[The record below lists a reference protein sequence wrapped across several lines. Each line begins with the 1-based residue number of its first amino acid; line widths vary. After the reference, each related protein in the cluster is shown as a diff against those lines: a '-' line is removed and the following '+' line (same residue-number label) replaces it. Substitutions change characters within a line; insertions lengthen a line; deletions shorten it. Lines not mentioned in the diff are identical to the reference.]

1 MAKGNTLILKSDGG
15 GDGLALSKE
24 GDLGSTAAFNKVGET
39 FVIASKIEAPV
50 GATLNKVGDTFVIGS
65 EIEAPVGV
73 GDSGKGDLDMM
84 LE

>member
-1 MAKGNTLILKSDGG
+1 VVKGNALILKSGG
-15 GDGLALSKE
+15 GGGGLALSKE

-39 FVIASKIEAPV
+39 FVIVSKIEAPV
-50 GATLNKVGDTFVIGS
+50 GAALNKVGNTFVIGS

-73 GDSGKGDLDMM
+73 GDSGKRDLGMM